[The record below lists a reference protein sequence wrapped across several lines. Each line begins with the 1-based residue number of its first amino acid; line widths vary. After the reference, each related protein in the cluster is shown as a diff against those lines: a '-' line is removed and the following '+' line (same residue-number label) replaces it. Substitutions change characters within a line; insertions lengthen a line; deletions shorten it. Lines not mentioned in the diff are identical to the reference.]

1 MSIPTAS
8 RADIEAVTHLLGK
21 PPSGR
26 FCVVV
31 RRAGGAPAVIGNA
44 PHLEDGT
51 PMPTLLWLVDPSL
64 REQVSRIES
73 HGGVRRIEAEIDH
86 EALDAVHAAHARRRE
101 QLIDRP
107 DRPKPYGGVGGT
119 RRGLKCLHAHL
130 ASWLAGYDDPAGA
143 AVARE
148 IDLTGVERCAVSLVD
163 PPEALSV
170 SHASELG
177 A

>member
-1 MSIPTAS
+1 MSLPAAS
-8 RADIEAVTHLLGK
+8 PADVDAVTLLLGK

-26 FCVVV
+26 FTEVV
-31 RRAGGAPAVIGNA
+31 RRVGGAPAVIENA

-73 HGGVRRIEAEIDH
+73 HGGVRRIEAEVDP
-86 EALDAVHAAHARRRE
+86 EALEMVHAAHACRRE
-101 QLIDRP
+101 TLIDRP
-107 DRPKPYGGVGGT
+107 DRPKPSGGVGGT

-143 AVARE
+143 VVATE
-148 IDLTGVERCAVSLVD
+148 VDLRGVTR
-163 PPEALSV
+163 LSTTPATAAP
-170 SHASELG
+170 SS
-177 A
+177 